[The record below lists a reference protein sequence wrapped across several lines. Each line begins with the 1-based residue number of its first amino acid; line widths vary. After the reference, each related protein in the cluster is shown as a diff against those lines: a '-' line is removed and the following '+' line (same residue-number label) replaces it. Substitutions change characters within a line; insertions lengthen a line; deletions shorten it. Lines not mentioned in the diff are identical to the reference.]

1 MFINS
6 IREIDN
12 LFVMKDN
19 YERIIVIYD
28 YKDVGV
34 IDGIKMFI

>member
-1 MFINS
+1 MPTNS
-6 IREIDN
+6 TRETDN
-12 LFVMKDN
+12 LLVMKDN
-19 YERIIVIYD
+19 YERIIVTYD